1 MRTAA
6 LGYGAIQPVNC
17 MQVLTQKTPNSVDAL
32 DKIFND
38 KADGEGEIGV
48 LMDLD
53 DEEYVKSDNVFKGG
67 LYLM

>member
-1 MRTAA
+1 
-6 LGYGAIQPVNC
+6 